1 METVKQL
8 NDYIAKRA
16 AETRISDA
24 IPVELYSEL
33 GVKRGL
39 RDEKGRGVLTGLTSI
54 SRIDSSTVEDGM
66 RMPIEGR
73 LYYRGYAIEDI
84 IERYTRDG
92 FGFEKAT
99 YLLLF
104 GKEANEEELA
114 EFLEIMSKVRNL
126 PKNFTRDII
135 MKAPSQDIMN
145 SMTRSILTLASYD
158 KNALSVELEN
168 CIRQSLMLIATFP
181 LLALY
186 AYHAHNHYN
195 NNKSM
200 YIHRPKKNLSTA
212 ENILRL
218 LRPNKQY
225 TATEARVLDA
235 CLMLHMEH
243 GGGNNSTFT
252 TRVVTSSGS
261 DTYSAIAAGM
271 SSLKGPKHGGANIK
285 VMQMIEDIKAHV
297 KHPTDK
303 AEVRAYLE
311 KIVDKEAFDGKGL
324 IYGMGHAVYSIS
336 DPREKALKR
345 FVLMLCEEKHME
357 KELALYENIEEL
369 APQIIAEKRHIYK
382 GISPN
387 VDFYSGFV
395 YNMLGIPKELFTPLF
410 AIARIS
416 GWSAHRLEELISD
429 NRITRPAYMSVIEID
444 NTFDPNVTW
453 QRLHKQED

>member
-66 RMPIEGR
+66 RIPIEGR

-297 KHPTDK
+297 KHPADK

-336 DPREKALKR
+336 DPREKALKK
-345 FVLMLCEEKHME
+345 FVLMLCEEKGMQ